1 MEYTWKFMKHIVM
14 REVFFGFLWKIARF
28 SGGKIPQTLNTVDMY
43 REKLVGDYEQGFEK
57 LEIQV
62 TNISCNMYILTVS
75 LERKFA
81 PSCDFGGSHLDIG
94 LEWKEKYSSASSG
107 KSYDARVVLCGD
119 EIRTR
124 LPSHPPLYAHLCGYR
139 LYTQ

>member
-1 MEYTWKFMKHIVM
+1 MENYETYCYEGI
-14 REVFFGFLWKIARF
+14 FLWVFVGNCKIQWW
-28 SGGKIPQTLNTVDMY
+28 KIPQTLNTVDTY
-43 REKLVGDYEQGFEK
+43 SEKLVGDYEQGFEK

-62 TNISCNMYILTVS
+62 TNISCNMSTLTVS

-94 LEWKEKYSSASSG
+94 LEWKEKYSSTSSG

-119 EIRTR
+119 E
-124 LPSHPPLYAHLCGYR
+124 L
-139 LYTQ
+139 